1 MDLTTNNKRDFFS
14 LFFIL
19 QKYFDF
25 TKGECMNILSGNFD
39 ENIKEI
45 NEYMRVDKSFDLLI
59 RTFNIANKK
68 AAFYFIDGF
77 VKDEMLEKLEQNV
90 FSGVVALVIEDYE
103 KIILLDVRTYP
114 MRSVE
119 EPNKDKVFR
128 GSRDGFVEK
137 IENIKVDALSM
148 NQESLAECLY
158 KGKWFNPFPKFKYTE
173 RPDTSASTILE
184 GHIVILVDNSLA
196 AMIIPISFFDIIE
209 EADDYYFPP
218 ITGTYFRF
226 TRTIITLIALFLS
239 PVYLLLINNDIS
251 MPVWLEFIRIDDN
264 INIPVI
270 FQFLILEFAIDG
282 MKLAA
287 VNTPDMSNT
296 PLSVI
301 VGLILG
307 ETAVSSGWFNS
318 EAILYTAFVAFAN
331 FTHGSFELGYAL
343 KFLRILL
350 LIATSIFGLW
360 GFVGATILII
370 LMICLNKT
378 VSNESY
384 IYPLIP
390 LNVSKLVD
398 VFIRRSKS
406 TVNKKAN

>member
-1 MDLTTNNKRDFFS
+1 
-14 LFFIL
+14 
-19 QKYFDF
+19 
-25 TKGECMNILSGNFD
+25 MNILSGNFD

-173 RPDTSASTILE
+173 RPDTSA
-184 GHIVILVDNSLA
+184 
-196 AMIIPISFFDIIE
+196 
-209 EADDYYFPP
+209 
-218 ITGTYFRF
+218 
-226 TRTIITLIALFLS
+226 
-239 PVYLLLINNDIS
+239 
-251 MPVWLEFIRIDDN
+251 
-264 INIPVI
+264 
-270 FQFLILEFAIDG
+270 
-282 MKLAA
+282 
-287 VNTPDMSNT
+287 
-296 PLSVI
+296 
-301 VGLILG
+301 
-307 ETAVSSGWFNS
+307 
-318 EAILYTAFVAFAN
+318 
-331 FTHGSFELGYAL
+331 
-343 KFLRILL
+343 
-350 LIATSIFGLW
+350 
-360 GFVGATILII
+360 
-370 LMICLNKT
+370 
-378 VSNESY
+378 
-384 IYPLIP
+384 
-390 LNVSKLVD
+390 
-398 VFIRRSKS
+398 
-406 TVNKKAN
+406 

>member
-1 MDLTTNNKRDFFS
+1 
-14 LFFIL
+14 
-19 QKYFDF
+19 
-25 TKGECMNILSGNFD
+25 MNILSGNFD

-184 GHIVILVDNSLA
+184 GHIVILVDNSPA

-226 TRTIITLIALFLS
+226 IRTIITLIALFLS